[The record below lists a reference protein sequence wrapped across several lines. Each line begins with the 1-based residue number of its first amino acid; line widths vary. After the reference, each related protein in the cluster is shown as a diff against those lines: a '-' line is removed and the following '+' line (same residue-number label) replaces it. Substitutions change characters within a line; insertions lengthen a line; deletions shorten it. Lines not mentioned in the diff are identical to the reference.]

1 MDKSPAIDEWTA
13 SFALTEWMASLL
25 FGVSAGRPLI
35 FIGVTPLSLALAVCF
50 VPRGGAANVD
60 VVGVGLPLV
69 TTRVRVLQNP
79 QGRACRSRVLR
90 DRVAR

>member
-25 FGVSAGRPLI
+25 FGVSAGRPPHI
-35 FIGVTPLSLALAVCF
+35 HRCDLALVGVGCVLRPA
-50 VPRGGAANVD
+50 RRAANVD

-69 TTRVRVLQNP
+69 TTRVRVFFKILK
-79 QGRACRSRVLR
+79 GASVGLVCY
-90 DRVAR
+90 AIG